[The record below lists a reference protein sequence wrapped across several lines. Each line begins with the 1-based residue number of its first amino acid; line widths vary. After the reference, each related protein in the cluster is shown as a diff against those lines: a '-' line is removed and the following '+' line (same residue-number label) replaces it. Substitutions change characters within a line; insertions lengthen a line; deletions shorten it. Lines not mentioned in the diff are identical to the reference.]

1 MLSIGT
7 ISTFQ
12 IIKYFQASNTKAIVI
27 PVHQPT
33 NYIDPENKQS
43 QWQDT
48 ALTFMSTNLS
58 NTKCPTG
65 VGLS

>member
-48 ALTFMSTNLS
+48 ALPL
-58 NTKCPTG
+58 
-65 VGLS
+65 

>member
-33 NYIDPENKQS
+33 NYINPENKSITMARYTPYLYEYQS
-43 QWQDT
+43 
-48 ALTFMSTNLS
+48 
-58 NTKCPTG
+58 K
-65 VGLS
+65 